1 MGESYVLNIRTRKW
15 TLVPYLLLTRL
26 QTFFR
31 SPFYFQIKI
40 RLAYFWEFFPSLNAI
55 HIALDFSVASDCPD
69 IFFFI
74 CFCNT
79 EYFSLSPHIFSVP
92 LHCLIFLSSIV
103 YFSQILAPALPHVFI
118 SLRWNLLFKK
128 YLSDDSEV
136 SILTSICQAPL
147 WFPVSDYLLNIRS
160 NVLYPKL
167 NLSFFKPKTNA
178 LLSLCLVYD
187 L

>member
-1 MGESYVLNIRTRKW
+1 
-15 TLVPYLLLTRL
+15 
-26 QTFFR
+26 
-31 SPFYFQIKI
+31 
-40 RLAYFWEFFPSLNAI
+40 
-55 HIALDFSVASDCPD
+55 
-69 IFFFI
+69 
-74 CFCNT
+74 
-79 EYFSLSPHIFSVP
+79 
-92 LHCLIFLSSIV
+92 
-103 YFSQILAPALPHVFI
+103 VFI